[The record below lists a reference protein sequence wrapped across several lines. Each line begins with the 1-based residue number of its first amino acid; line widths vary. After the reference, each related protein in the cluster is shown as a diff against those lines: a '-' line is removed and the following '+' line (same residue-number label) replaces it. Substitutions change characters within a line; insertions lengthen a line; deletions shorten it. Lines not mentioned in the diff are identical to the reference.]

1 MEEVV
6 KMNKKKKIIIGVLAL
21 VLVMVV
27 GFALFS
33 DTLTINGTATAK
45 GDFELTTSCDDDVNN
60 ALGVNGPQEQGSV
73 TDSNISC
80 SGKNVNISATLGYP
94 GSYKYYRVKVTNTGM
109 IPAELEKI
117 VELNDPDWYTFSKE
131 NNPGVIENCEGTSD
145 NEVCARLF
153 SSLTWLD
160 DYAST
165 DDDMFDTSWY
175 QEQLDAVLDPGETAY
190 FYVLLEWLSS
200 SNTQG
205 EELVATLNAE
215 ITWNQVT
222 N

>member
-1 MEEVV
+1 
-6 KMNKKKKIIIGVLAL
+6 MNKKKGIIIGVLA
-21 VLVMVV
+21 VALVMVV
-27 GFALFS
+27 GYALFS
-33 DTLTINGTATAK
+33 DTLTINGTATAE
-45 GDFELTTSCDDDVNN
+45 GEFELTTTCDDDVND
-60 ALGVNGPQEQGSV
+60 ALGFNRPQESGSV
-73 TDSNISC
+73 SNSNINC
-80 SGKNVNISATLGYP
+80 SGKSVNVSATLGYP
-94 GSYKYYRVKVTNTGM
+94 GSYKYYRVKVTNTGT
-109 IPAELEKI
+109 IPAKLEKI
-117 VELNDPDWYTFSKE
+117 VELNDPDLYTFSKE
-131 NNPGVIENCEGTSD
+131 NNPMAIENCEGTSD
-145 NEVCARLF
+145 NMVCARLF

-160 DYAST
+160 DYVST
-165 DDDMFDTSWY
+165 DDDMLDFSWY